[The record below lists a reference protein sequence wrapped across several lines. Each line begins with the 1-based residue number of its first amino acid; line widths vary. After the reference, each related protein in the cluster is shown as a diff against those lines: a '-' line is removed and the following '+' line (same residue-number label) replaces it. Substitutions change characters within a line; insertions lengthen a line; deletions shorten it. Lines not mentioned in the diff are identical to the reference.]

1 MTLTNTKEDPNLNKS
16 KDPQPKKS
24 KRKTAKSSK
33 KKNRQKSR
41 RKKRGKQKKTSKI
54 TRSKSRNKQSNS
66 ENETPSVPKDE
77 TGNSKPR
84 EDRINLSD
92 VKIDVMPALIDEI
105 SLLEEWTLTELS
117 FVNDMLT
124 HEVHER
130 HKNAPPPKLTLQ
142 EEVICK
148 DPETERTTK
157 LRTFRARSRQLV
169 KNFFAR
175 LKSLMTPDP
184 RQKFPRI
191 CINEED
197 DMDLKK
203 AVFEEGEK
211 LNGFV
216 NQIGKKYQ
224 NYYEMYSNEMESV
237 IERLILLPRITAQ
250 EVSGCSLVKGDR
262 ELTFENYMSG
272 YIESQKEVLQ
282 IVQKRLLEVL
292 RQSWLRNQMILDR
305 LHEEAAKTERLE
317 ETVQGLDFD
326 LEMTEV
332 ERWALQ

>member
-1 MTLTNTKEDPNLNKS
+1 MKKS
-16 KDPQPKKS
+16 KGPQSKKS

-33 KKNRQKSR
+33 KKKRQKSR
-41 RKKRGKQKKTSKI
+41 RKKRGNPKKTSKI
-54 TRSKSRNKQSNS
+54 TRSKSSNKKTNS
-66 ENETPSVPKDE
+66 EIEPPSAPKDE
-77 TGNSKPR
+77 ARNSKPR

-92 VKIDVMPALIDEI
+92 VKIGVMPALIDEI

-117 FVNDMLT
+117 FINNLMTL
-124 HEVHER
+124 EANER

-142 EEVICK
+142 EEVISK
-148 DPETERTTK
+148 NPETERVTK

-197 DMDLKK
+197 DIDLKK
-203 AVFEEGEK
+203 AVFDEGER
-211 LNGFV
+211 LNNFV
-216 NQIGKKYQ
+216 NQIGTKYQ
-224 NYYEMYSNEMESV
+224 NYYEMYSNEMESL

-250 EVSGCSLVKGDR
+250 EVSGCSLVKGDQ
-262 ELTFENYMSG
+262 EMSFENYMSG
-272 YIESQKEVLQ
+272 YIESQKEVLE

-292 RQSWLRNQMILDR
+292 RESWLRNQMILDR

-317 ETVQGLDFD
+317 ETVLSLDFD
-326 LEMTEV
+326 LEMTEA